1 MHAGRATEADTRY
14 SRSTRCPMREG
25 GAGRGE
31 RRLNDA
37 PARIGGVAAASMLD
51 GGWNDADRHLL
62 TK

>member
-1 MHAGRATEADTRY
+1 
-14 SRSTRCPMREG
+14 MREG